1 MINKIYEK
9 VRNFIKVNYKFLV
22 FFAILIFMFYYEF
35 PYIIYKS
42 GGTIDLGNRVKVE
55 AEYVEEGKLKMS
67 YVTAMKGTPAFV
79 LLSYVLPDWD
89 LMPMEKVAGADSDYD
104 EVLEEGK
111 AYLNEGIDNAI
122 ISAFKAAGRGL
133 TITKTINTIMYIS
146 GEADT
151 DIVVGDVLLKVD
163 NIETNTL
170 NELKEYINS
179 KNEGDIVK
187 VKVSNNDKEYE
198 RYAKVY
204 QSEEDL
210 KIGIAFKTNYEYE
223 TEVPVTVKMKDN
235 ESGSSG
241 SFMMSLAIYNALTE
255 DDITKGLN
263 IVGTGSIDNE
273 GNILEIG
280 GVKYKAL
287 AAEKNEAD
295 IFMVPKENYE
305 EAIKVK
311 KNRNLKVKIVEVSTL
326 QDAIDYL
333 NNNY

>member
-55 AEYVEEGKLKMS
+55 IEYVEEGKLKMS
-67 YVTAMKGTPAFV
+67 YVTAMKGTPAFI

-89 LMPMEKVAGADSDYD
+89 LMPMEEVAGVDSNYD

-111 AYLNEGIDNAI
+111 EYLNEGIDNAI
-122 ISAFKAAGRGL
+122 ISAFKASGRGL

-146 GEADT
+146 EEADT

-179 KNEGDIVK
+179 KNEGD
-187 VKVSNNDKEYE
+187 
-198 RYAKVY
+198 AKVY

-255 DDITKGLN
+255 EDITKGLN
-263 IVGTGSIDNE
+263 IVGTGSIDSD

-280 GVKYKAL
+280 GVKYKVL
-287 AAEKNEAD
+287 AAEKNKAD
-295 IFMVPKENYE
+295 IFMVPDANYD

-311 KNRNLKVKIVEVSTL
+311 KDRDLKVRVVKVSTL
-326 QDAIDYL
+326 QDAIDYM